1 MAILRRLRRGGLPA
15 AALDKLT
22 LEPAERVLAWA
33 PAGDDGFLV
42 ATDRALHL
50 PGGTQVGWERID
62 HVEWQRGGVH
72 VREIAALGETPGR
85 HNVRVPEPH
94 TLPDVV
100 RERVTSSIAINQHVP
115 LQGNRGV
122 RIVARRRKGRDDVVW
137 NLVFDA
143 GLDVEDPQLRAKADA
158 LLAEVRQQTGL

>member
-1 MAILRRLRRGGLPA
+1 MRRFRRGGLPA
-15 AALDKLT
+15 AARDALA
-22 LEPAERVLAWA
+22 LERGERVLAWA
-33 PAGDDGFLV
+33 PAGKDSYLV

-50 PGGTQVGWERID
+50 PAGTRVGWEHID

-72 VREIAALGETPGR
+72 VREIAALDETPAR
-85 HNVRVPEPH
+85 HQVRVPEPF

-115 LQGNRGV
+115 LQGTRGV
-122 RIVARRRKGRDDVVW
+122 RIVARRRHGRDDVVW

-143 GLDVEDPQLRAKADA
+143 GLDVHDPQLRAHADA
-158 LLAEVRQQTGL
+158 LLAQVRRQTGL